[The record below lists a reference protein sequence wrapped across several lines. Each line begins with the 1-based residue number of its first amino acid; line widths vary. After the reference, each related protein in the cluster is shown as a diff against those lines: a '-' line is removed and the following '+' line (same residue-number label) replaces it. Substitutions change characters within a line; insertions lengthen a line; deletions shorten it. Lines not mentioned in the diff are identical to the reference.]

1 MFATHELLEAAQ
13 SAREE
18 AEGFTFPSHDVH
30 LANAQV
36 MRTEYVVERPR
47 LEISGALRWVCGRD
61 GQVVQQLLRHSS
73 QQVTTEIYMH
83 LFPEDLDRLRDSL
96 DRVYAEASSDDD
108 IEEAKEAGG
117 GNGRIVPLSARRES
131 RATN

>member
-1 MFATHELLEAAQ
+1 
-13 SAREE
+13 
-18 AEGFTFPSHDVH
+18 
-30 LANAQV
+30 
-36 MRTEYVVERPR
+36 
-47 LEISGALRWVCGRD
+47 
-61 GQVVQQLLRHSS
+61 
-73 QQVTTEIYMH
+73 VTTEIYMH